1 MKICIVNTTYVDY
14 LRDAADAKVLKNE
27 EDNRT
32 RKYVGVV
39 LTIGGFNYFVP
50 LSSPKPTDY
59 IYKDGIRTIRKSV
72 VPIHRIV
79 VKCGNNLDF
88 FGKLKFS
95 SMIPVPDNEY
105 SLLDVD
111 SIEDKKYKSIIEN
124 QIRYIRKNSNILQK
138 KHAEVIYKQKTNN
151 ISNAPYLN
159 DTVDFKLLE
168 LKCKEY
174 EMQKRIES
182 EYQNK

>member
-1 MKICIVNTTYVDY
+1 
-14 LRDAADAKVLKNE
+14 
-27 EDNRT
+27 
-32 RKYVGVV
+32 
-39 LTIGGFNYFVP
+39 
-50 LSSPKPTDY
+50 
-59 IYKDGIRTIRKSV
+59 
-72 VPIHRIV
+72 
-79 VKCGNNLDF
+79 
-88 FGKLKFS
+88 
-95 SMIPVPDNEY
+95 MIPVPDNEY

-182 EYQNK
+182 GISK